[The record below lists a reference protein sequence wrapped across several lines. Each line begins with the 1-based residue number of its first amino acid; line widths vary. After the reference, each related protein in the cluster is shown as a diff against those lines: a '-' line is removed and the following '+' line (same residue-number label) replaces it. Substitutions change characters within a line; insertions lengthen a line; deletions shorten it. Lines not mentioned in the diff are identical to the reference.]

1 MEQIL
6 TEFGF
11 VPHAILLTVPQYR
24 LDYYEHNKI
33 QTHDTLVYYAT
44 IDQNKLRLTRLYAT
58 SYEMSTND
66 FTFNLGTDCEETLK
80 LILKSTIH
88 E

>member
-11 VPHAILLTVPQYR
+11 ALHDALYR

-33 QTHDTLVYYAT
+33 QTYDTLVYYAT
-44 IDQNKLRLTRLYAT
+44 IGQNRLYLTRLYAT
-58 SYEMSTND
+58 SHEMSTND

-80 LILKSTIH
+80 VILKSVIH
-88 E
+88 G